1 MDVNSAEGVWWRPE
15 ASQHRVP
22 GTLTSDEDGVQLV
35 VYGPLRPS
43 IPSNVGVV
51 KIKGPEWVATPVV
64 HGRTRDGADIT
75 LLDVGGLMS
84 LPVPFAAEVRETH
97 TVSIACIGGHFGE
110 DAFIEARAEFDWL
123 DAWLDP
129 PSIVDDNMPGSRDE
143 TVVRVGRSE
152 LACAAIVGSTVRLI
166 TGVAGR
172 EGPSAIHLDR
182 WSAVSI
188 DLNEPQPW
196 RTILDSWIRPFHDL
210 LTISIGR
217 PVRLT
222 NLHLRPADAGP
233 RAPLC
238 DARFGMVQAQRKTS
252 PSQQGLLNYSAPTL
266 VTPRDAGVPLDEL
279 LTAWYELW
287 EREREAIMHLL
298 APFHASF
305 MYSQHKFGAA
315 FQAVEALH
323 QKPRFTGGEM
333 DRRSH
338 QERVAAIVRAAQAAG
353 VEDDTVD
360 WAERVLRSR
369 NDKPLTH
376 KIEDVVRSA
385 GACGDAVLK
394 AAPTFPSTVVGERA
408 GVSHPGAER
417 SLDAADRYWH
427 GEVLTWIA
435 RTVLLAV
442 AGVHDVDKRTVARA
456 AFQHALEQLGPTA
469 ESVSG
474 SG

>member
-1 MDVNSAEGVWWRPE
+1 MDVYSAEGVWWRPE

-43 IPSNVGVV
+43 IPSKVAVV
-51 KIKGPEWVATPVV
+51 KIEGSEWVATPVV

-84 LPVPFAAEVRETH
+84 LPVPFAAEVPETH
-97 TVSIACIGGHFGE
+97 TVSVACIGGHFGE

-129 PSIVDDNMPGSRDE
+129 PSIVDDNMTGSRDE

-152 LACAAIVGSTVRLI
+152 LARAEIVGGTLRLI

-182 WSAVSI
+182 RSAVSI

-196 RTILDSWIRPFHDL
+196 QTILDSSIRPFHDL

-222 NLHLRPADAGP
+222 ELRLRPADAGP

-238 DARFGMVQAQRKTS
+238 DARFGAVQAQRKAS
-252 PSQQGLLNYSAPTL
+252 PSRQALLNYSAPTL
-266 VTPRDAGVPLDEL
+266 VTGRDAGVPLEAL

-287 EREREAIMHLL
+287 VREREAIMHLL

-323 QKPRFTGGEM
+323 HTPRFTGREM

-353 VEDDTVD
+353 VEDDTVA

-369 NDKPLTH
+369 NDKPLH
-376 KIEDVVRSA
+376 QKIEDVVRSA

-394 AAPTFPSTVVGERA
+394 AAPTFPSTVAGERA
-408 GVSHPGAER
+408 GVSHPGVGR

-435 RTVLLAV
+435 RTVLLAA
-442 AGVHDVDKRTVARA
+442 AGVNDVDRRTIARA
-456 AFQHALEQLGPTA
+456 AFQHAVERLGPTA

>member
-1 MDVNSAEGVWWRPE
+1 MDVYSAEGVWWRPE

-35 VYGPLRPS
+35 VYGPLQPS
-43 IPSNVGVV
+43 IPSKGGVV
-51 KIKGPEWVATPVV
+51 KIEASQWVTTPVV
-64 HGRTRDGADIT
+64 HGRTRDGTDIT
-75 LLDVGGLMS
+75 LFDVGGLMS
-84 LPVPFAAEVRETH
+84 LPVPSAEVRETY
-97 TVSIACIGGHFGE
+97 TVSVACIGGHFSE
-110 DAFIEARAEFDWL
+110 DAFIEAQAELDWL

-129 PSIVDDNMPGSRDE
+129 PSIVDDNATSARDE

-152 LACAAIVGSTVRLI
+152 LARAEIAGGTVRLI

-172 EGPSAIHLDR
+172 EEPSAIHLDR
-182 WSAVSI
+182 RSAVSI

-196 RTILDSWIRPFHDL
+196 RTILDSWVRPFHDL

-222 NLHLRPADAGP
+222 DLRLRPADAGP

-238 DARFGMVQAQRKTS
+238 DARFGMVQAQRKAT
-252 PSQQGLLNYSAPTL
+252 PSRQALLNYSAPTL
-266 VTPRDAGVPLDEL
+266 VTRRDAGVPLEAL

-287 EREREAIMHLL
+287 VREREAIMHLL

-323 QKPRFTGGEM
+323 HKPWFTGRELDG
-333 DRRSH
+333 RSH
-338 QERVAAIVRAAQAAG
+338 QGRVAAIVRAAQAAG
-353 VEDDTVD
+353 VEDDTVA
-360 WAERVLRSR
+360 WAARVLRSR
-369 NDKPLTH
+369 NDKPLTQ

-394 AAPTFPSTVVGERA
+394 AAPTFPRTVAGERA
-408 GVSHPGAER
+408 GVSHPGAGR
-417 SLDAADRYWH
+417 SLEAADRYWH

-435 RTVLLAV
+435 RTVLLAAV
-442 AGVHDVDKRTVARA
+442 GVDDVDRRTVARA
-456 AFQHALEQLGPTA
+456 AFQHAVEQLSPTA

-474 SG
+474 SR